1 MKKEKA
7 QGLVEYALILVL
19 VAVVVLGALTLSGTS
34 ISDVYRRATDA
45 LRGEES
51 VSAQTLVGDFLDRIQ
66 AFYEENGRYPR
77 SWGDYRFTDIGLDP
91 ADWADS
97 VEGIFWNPNG
107 DKVGLGNKKGDDI
120 QVYVTD
126 INGKCRHL
134 YDGWNIWCTGGGCY
148 YHTVAPG
155 NEVDINTLE
164 IVQH

>member
-1 MKKEKA
+1 MKNKA
-7 QGLVEYALILVL
+7 QGLVEYALILALVGLAVL
-19 VAVVVLGALTLSGTS
+19 AVLLLTGTDLSDAYT
-34 ISDVYRRATDA
+34 RAADS

-51 VSAQTLVGDFLDRIQ
+51 VSAQSITGDFLTRIQ
-66 AFYEENGRYPR
+66 KFYDENGRYPR

-107 DKVGLGNKKGDDI
+107 DKIGLGNKRGDDI

-126 INGKCRHL
+126 LDGKRRHL
-134 YDGWNIWCTGGGCY
+134 YDGWNIWCTGSGCY

-155 NEVDINTLE
+155 NEVDIGTLE
-164 IVQH
+164 IVQ

>member
-1 MKKEKA
+1 MMKNKA
-7 QGLVEYALILVL
+7 QGLVEYALILALVGLAVL
-19 VAVVVLGALTLSGTS
+19 AVMLITGTNLSDAYSQAADTLK
-34 ISDVYRRATDA
+34 
-45 LRGEES
+45 GEEA
-51 VSAQTLVGDFLDRIQ
+51 VSAQGIMDDFLARIQ
-66 AFYEENGRYPR
+66 KFYDENGRYPR

-107 DKVGLGNKKGDDI
+107 DKIGLGNKRGDDV

-126 INGKCRHL
+126 MDGKRRHL

-155 NEVDINTLE
+155 NEVDISTLE
-164 IVQH
+164 IVQ